1 MLGTMLNRLL
11 LLALLAVS
19 SAQAD
24 TPLPPPGRHLV
35 CSPSGSICADSDP
48 QASVTKVISKSS
60 GRELWSFK
68 GWHRWLFVSE
78 DGKSVVVGYQG
89 MNLVPT
95 DSALSLEV
103 LHFYAQGRLVR
114 TLRLDDLYESQSQ
127 LQRTAFHLAWVHTVT
142 VNRANELVLEL
153 VTGRKVAFSMATGQE
168 QKLVRDGAY
177 PSLNRTRY
185 AYLDIFH

>member
-1 MLGTMLNRLL
+1 
-11 LLALLAVS
+11 
-19 SAQAD
+19 
-24 TPLPPPGRHLV
+24 
-35 CSPSGSICADSDP
+35 
-48 QASVTKVISKSS
+48 
-60 GRELWSFK
+60 
-68 GWHRWLFVSE
+68 
-78 DGKSVVVGYQG
+78 

-103 LHFYAQGRLVR
+103 LHFHAQGRLVR

-127 LQRTAFHLAWVHTVT
+127 LQRTASHLAWVHAVT

-177 PSLNRTRY
+177 PSFNRTR
-185 AYLDIFH
+185 